1 MAGDVYTDLEARGLV
16 YQASSE
22 GLRDL
27 LRDQSLTVYIGFD
40 PTADSLHVGSMLQL
54 ITLCRLQQ
62 AGHKVIGLVGGG
74 TGMIGDPSFKAD
86 ERSLL
91 SMEQLELNLAG
102 IRAQIEQMLGTE
114 NAVVVNN
121 ADWLRNL
128 PLLDFLRDI
137 GKHFSVNQMIVRDSV
152 RTRLETREQ
161 GISYTEF
168 TYMLLQAYDFLALH
182 DRYACNLQLG
192 GRDQWGNIVSG
203 IDLIR
208 RLRNVDVH
216 GLTLPLVTKADG
228 TKFGKSEEGN
238 VWLDPEKT
246 SPYQFYQ
253 FWLNADDQEVIN
265 YLNYFTFLS
274 HAEIEEL
281 SGEVS
286 TNPAG
291 RVAQRTLAEQVTRH
305 LHGDDA
311 VVRAQ
316 RVSQAL
322 FDKHADYRE
331 LSAQELGDAFQGAPT
346 TAYDAER
353 LGGEDAKLA
362 AVVAEVELYP
372 SRGRARKDIPQGAV
386 SVNNVA
392 ITDADYT
399 LTQDDVLPGGYIVLR
414 KGKKNYHILRLNND

>member
-1 MAGDVYTDLEARGLV
+1 
-16 YQASSE
+16 
-22 GLRDL
+22 
-27 LRDQSLTVYIGFD
+27 
-40 PTADSLHVGSMLQL
+40 
-54 ITLCRLQQ
+54 LQQ

-291 RVAQRTLAEQVTRH
+291 RVAQRTLAEQVTRPP
-305 LHGDDA
+305 A
-311 VVRAQ
+311 WR
-316 RVSQAL
+316 
-322 FDKHADYRE
+322 
-331 LSAQELGDAFQGAPT
+331 
-346 TAYDAER
+346 
-353 LGGEDAKLA
+353 
-362 AVVAEVELYP
+362 
-372 SRGRARKDIPQGAV
+372 
-386 SVNNVA
+386 
-392 ITDADYT
+392 
-399 LTQDDVLPGGYIVLR
+399 
-414 KGKKNYHILRLNND
+414 